1 MTTQWVS
8 TKNNMVITY
17 KDNDKITYPVYVLPS
32 SNWTIADGLVTIDG
46 LIVDDR
52 NMEGESLGRRR
63 LMTPYDNLFS
73 LKKLTNNLVGII
85 KSGRTN
91 FIDSKGMLFIY
102 EKTRNARLRFR
113 KIERIEKKERACL
126 LYIYRWKIPFIIPRP
141 PPEAARYAG
150 ILHIC
155 LLYTSPSPRDS

>member
-113 KIERIEKKERACL
+113 KIE
-126 LYIYRWKIPFIIPRP
+126 
-141 PPEAARYAG
+141 
-150 ILHIC
+150 
-155 LLYTSPSPRDS
+155 